1 MVRRGTADV
10 PHGAEAPGRHT
21 GATDSA
27 CRWGDA
33 FLDLAFPPELPLNLE
48 PAMTLKRLIAL
59 LAALFAS
66 LLAAPSAWC
75 QLELKSEDSWARKIM
90 HYDDSNENLEGITVA
105 KKNPVEDTLEELT
118 YNQHEILVTRRMFQ
132 MDSKGR
138 IRNGLI
144 FDGKN
149 NLLGRTEY
157 GFDKWD
163 RIQQERL
170 YTKKGK
176 LVRALLYRYDS
187 GGSPVKP
194 VAYTFDPSNPSS
206 KKMVT
211 TDVEPILPASRN
223 ENDYPGIR
231 INTTETGNRAPT
243 NNPFTGI
250 DVGGRG
256 AGGAGGAGAPL
267 LDAPGAGVGA
277 AGNAKPKKKSWI
289 RRLFGGSDD

>member
-1 MVRRGTADV
+1 MNAK
-10 PHGAEAPGRHT
+10 H
-21 GATDSA
+21 
-27 CRWGDA
+27 
-33 FLDLAFPPELPLNLE
+33 FLSLCAV
-48 PAMTLKRLIAL
+48 TV
-59 LAALFAS
+59 AS
-66 LLAAPSAWC
+66 LSVASTAWS

-105 KKNPVEDTLEELT
+105 KKNPVDDTLEETT
-118 YNQHEILVTRRMFQ
+118 YNQHEIMITRRMFQ

-144 FDGKN
+144 FDGKK

-187 GGSPVKP
+187 SGSPIKP
-194 VAYTFDPSNPSS
+194 IAYTFDPSDPSS
-206 KKMVT
+206 KKQVT

-223 ENDYPGIR
+223 ESDFPGIK
-231 INTTETGNRAPT
+231 IKTTETSNRAPT
-243 NNPFTGI
+243 NNPFKGI
-250 DVGGRG
+250 NVGGDG
-256 AGGAGGAGAPL
+256 SSP
-267 LDAPGAGVGA
+267 GVGA
-277 AGNAKPKKKSWI
+277 PGSKPAPAAATKPKKKGFFK
-289 RRLFGGSDD
+289 RLFGGSEE